1 MIWTQR
7 KRGDDLHKILIILL
21 LVLGVVFLMTG
32 CGEDKKEITEN
43 ANKAAINY
51 LKEEKDIVF
60 EPESIEFTSAI
71 GGGTVSV
78 NGYDKTTLE
87 KYNVYVNYG
96 DEKGYWVSGYSTGE
110 EVETEEVN

>member
-1 MIWTQR
+1 M
-7 KRGDDLHKILIILL
+7 HKIVIKLL

-32 CGEDKKEITEN
+32 CGEDKKEITEK
-43 ANKAAINY
+43 ANEAAINY
-51 LKEEKDIVF
+51 LKEEKDIAF

-96 DEKGYWVSGYSTGE
+96 DEKGYWISGYGTGE